1 LAALL
6 DALALREVRDHL
18 GTPGFRARQ
27 ITLVTRLL
35 EAEVYCVADL
45 AALYRLR
52 WQVAISLAQ
61 LKTTMQMDV
70 LHCKTR
76 PGVLKE
82 LTVFAIVYTL
92 VRLVMW
98 PSAGLQHIRAE
109 RSSFPGASRWLGAL
123 STGMP

>member
-35 EAEVYCVADL
+35 DAEVYCVADL

-52 WQVAISLAQ
+52 RQVAISLAQ

-70 LHCKTR
+70 LRCKTR

-82 LTVFAIVYTL
+82 LTVFAIVYPL

-98 PSAGLQHIRAE
+98 PSAALQHIRAE
-109 RSSFPGASRWLGAL
+109 RSSFPGASR
-123 STGMP
+123 